1 MWTSELTARQKTM
14 TVAGILLL
22 LAIVVG
28 VGLLLQ
34 EYGPGNMGTG
44 FLQGAAVGVVAFS
57 VILWR
62 VWRAP
67 ENAST
72 FERAFLSS
80 GDERDDALLTRALAV
95 LGLAAFPL
103 TGAAAILIGLGLE
116 AMMILVFLLVA
127 QVAVG
132 AIAYVVIS
140 RRS

>member
-1 MWTSELTARQKTM
+1 MWTRELTARQKTV
-14 TVAGILLL
+14 TVLGVVVLLVV
-22 LAIVVG
+22 VVG

-34 EYGPGNMGTG
+34 EYGPGDMGTG
-44 FLQGAAVGVVAFS
+44 FLQGAAVGLVAFG

-62 VWRAP
+62 ASRAP
-67 ENAST
+67 DKAST
-72 FERAFLSS
+72 FERAFTSS

-103 TGAAAILIGLGLE
+103 TGAAGITIGLGLDA
-116 AMMILVFLLVA
+116 AMVLFFLLVA

-132 AIAYVVIS
+132 VVAYVVIS